1 MARGY
6 EGEGWRDG
14 GAGMAV
20 PGGAPGFRQPTEAQ
34 LVRVDRAV
42 RVASLWRGSVLSR
55 SGYHSGV
62 ETLQLRPL
70 DLGGVVTDA
79 LTIVRRR
86 FGSLAAVGLV
96 LPAPVSAAL
105 SALIEF
111 PAPPAGQATLQEVT
125 DWIAAA
131 APIVFFQF
139 LVASLASV
147 VAAVAV
153 FRLTAAAYAGLEQ
166 GWRSALGYA
175 FTRLLPILGVY
186 AVVLLAVS
194 LGTLLFILPGLF
206 LIVSWA
212 VWPGPLAVE
221 NQGVRGCL
229 RRSWC
234 LVHSRWWHIFG
245 VAAATTLVV
254 TAARAAAT
262 VLPAMFIPGRPFSIL
277 WSALVGALSEMFL
290 FATLAVAYLE
300 LRVRNEGLDAER
312 LSLEIRASAPDW

>member
-1 MARGY
+1 MGGRGERAPKILGRVFGAR
-6 EGEGWRDG
+6 RRLR
-14 GAGMAV
+14 
-20 PGGAPGFRQPTEAQ
+20 P
-34 LVRVDRAV
+34 
-42 RVASLWRGSVLSR
+42 

-62 ETLQLRPL
+62 DALQLRPL
-70 DLGGVVTDA
+70 DMGGIFTDTLA
-79 LTIVRRR
+79 VVRRR

-111 PAPPAGQATLQEVT
+111 PAPPADQATLREVT

-131 APIVFFQF
+131 APVVFFQF

-166 GWRSALGYA
+166 SWRSALGYA

-186 AVVLLAVS
+186 AVILLAVS

-212 VWPGPLAVE
+212 AWPGPLAVE

-229 RRSWC
+229 RRSWR
-234 LVHSRWWHIFG
+234 LVHSRWWHMFG
-245 VAAATTLVV
+245 VAAATTLAV

-262 VLPAMFIPGRPFSIL
+262 VLPALFIPGRPFSIL

-300 LRVRNEGLDAER
+300 LRVRSEGLDAER